1 MRVCVVGCGAI
12 GGLFAAHL
20 AALPDVEVWT
30 YDVAAEHVAAINRDG
45 LHVGGHVDLVADVR
59 ARTDAGDI
67 PDCELGIVAT
77 KATLTAAAIEAAAGV
92 FRDGA
97 VCSVQN
103 GIGNEEAIAPH
114 APRVMRGVTLV
125 SAHVSGP
132 GVIHMDAP
140 GTTWISPY
148 EPKPA
153 SSAEVDRLADALARA
168 GMETVAL
175 ADARGAQWTKLLF
188 NASTN
193 PIAAL
198 TGLTHGQLC
207 ELPALRALVTALVDE
222 GRAVAD
228 RLGIVLDGDPDAL
241 ITRAAA
247 ENYGHRP
254 SMLQDAQAGRPTEI
268 DALNG
273 GIVRAGAQAGV
284 PTPLHRAIAAL
295 VGGLE
300 AGYAPSME

>member
-1 MRVCVVGCGAI
+1 MRVCIVGCGAI

-20 AALPDVEVWT
+20 AGLEDVEVWT
-30 YDVAAEHVAAINRDG
+30 YDVAAEHVDAINRDG
-45 LHVGGHVDLVADVR
+45 LRVVGPVDLVARVQ
-59 ARTDAGDI
+59 ARTDAAEI
-67 PDCELGIVAT
+67 PACELGIVAT
-77 KATLTAAAIEAAAGV
+77 KATFTGTAMAATASV

-103 GIGNEEAIAPH
+103 GIGNEETVAEH
-114 APRVMRGVTLV
+114 VPRVMGGVTLI
-125 SAHVSGP
+125 SAHVTAP

-140 GTTWISPY
+140 GTTWMSPY
-148 EPKPA
+148 QPQPA
-153 SSAEVDRLADALARA
+153 TAAEVARLADALARA
-168 GMETVAL
+168 GMETVTL
-175 ADARGAQWTKLLF
+175 DDARGAQWTKLLF

-207 ELPALRALVTALVDE
+207 ERPALRTLVTALVDE

-228 RLGIVLDGDPDAL
+228 RLAITLDGDPDAM
-241 ITRAAA
+241 ITRAAE

-254 SMLQDAQAGRPTEI
+254 SMLQDALAHRPTEI

-273 GIVRAGAQAGV
+273 GIVRAGAEAGV
-284 PTPLHRAIAAL
+284 PTPLHAAIAAL
-295 VGGLE
+295 VAGME
-300 AGYAPSME
+300 AGYGSRFE